1 MSSLIVTVNKRQDIK
16 KFEDFIEQSHWS
28 YDSVFEGHSFY
39 FPVVDNTDADIL
51 EISMTKDMNKSGLV
65 DISVTF
71 EYEA

>member
-16 KFEDFIEQSHWS
+16 KFEEFIEQSHWS
-28 YDSVFEGHSFY
+28 YDSVLDGYNFY

-51 EISMTKDMNKSGLV
+51 EISMTKDMSKSGL